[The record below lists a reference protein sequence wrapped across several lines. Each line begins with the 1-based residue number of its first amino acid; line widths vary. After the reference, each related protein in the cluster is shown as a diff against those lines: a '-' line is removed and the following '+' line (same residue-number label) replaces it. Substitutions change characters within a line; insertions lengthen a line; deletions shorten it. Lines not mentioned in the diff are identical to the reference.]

1 MGINTLHMVMV
12 KPKWNDELSPGYLL
26 QDPSLRNKVLLI
38 AYRIDSKQLDELGKR
53 NCETSDYKTSFDGNK
68 KLKYIDVP
76 VEKFH
81 VIGTLDTS
89 IAKLAQN
96 IVLAANGSL
105 SHPVTAKM
113 LEDSRINENIEG

>member
-1 MGINTLHMVMV
+1 MV

-38 AYRIDSKQLDELGKR
+38 AYRIDSEQLDELGGR
-53 NCETSDYKTSFDGNK
+53 HCETSDYKTSFDGNK

-89 IAKLAQN
+89 ISKLAQN
-96 IVLAANGSL
+96 IVHAANGSL
-105 SHPVTAKM
+105 SNSVTAKM
-113 LEDSRINENIEG
+113 LEDARIN

>member
-1 MGINTLHMVMV
+1 M
-12 KPKWNDELSPGYLL
+12 SPRLFVYKILR
-26 QDPSLRNKVLLI
+26 LRNKVLLI
-38 AYRIDSKQLDELGKR
+38 AYRIDSKQLDELGNR

-89 IAKLAQN
+89 IATLAQN
-96 IVLAANGSL
+96 IVLAAN
-105 SHPVTAKM
+105 TARF
-113 LEDSRINENIEG
+113 LIL